1 MIRLWIVKIE
11 FNVLLEFW
19 KLEIVDLIIEENW
32 DNYLKNFN
40 RIKSYVKKF
49 FEVFFV
55 CNVLILCYVVDFLK
69 FWWLLWFDEDFV
81 VGFKVKD
88 F

>member
-32 DNYLKNFN
+32 DKYLKNFN